1 MSEFLYYYH
10 PVEPATWFYLSS
22 LLTIGLFFK
31 FSRFWSVRNLDLL
44 LLIGLGPGL
53 LFIHYGHKA
62 DRTARA
68 VLRGESVPAD
78 VAVVS
83 PAVVVPQ
90 ATENADASEEASG
103 ADAERTPEAGPATVD
118 PAAASPVAGD
128 AAPNDLVPESA
139 EGSTTTDAE
148 PAAARELASSRPAE
162 AATDAAAEET
172 GTAAGDSSAPVE
184 ALDPAA
190 TAAADLIARGRRL
203 QFYGYI
209 WLFCGG
215 FLLLGRLLADPTM
228 VRRPLLEP
236 NLSAGGL
243 TFIGCSLFVFLM
255 ADVISRPAEH
265 RAHAEPSQAMDE
277 SVATGVPAKTSGGPE
292 YAVLSHLTINASK
305 ALAIAA
311 HLTIVVGLVLVGYW
325 HFDNIIMGVGAATL
339 YLMLPYTALMTNEF
353 KHALPS
359 AALVWAVL
367 CYRKPLVS
375 GALIGF
381 AGGVAYYPLFLLPL
395 WCSFYWARGLVRFVC
410 GLVVMLA
417 VLLIVLSGAPEF
429 LENVRLMFGLMPP
442 AMEDLRGIWDPGLGG
457 WNGYYRLPVL
467 AAFLVLVASMTLWPA
482 QKNLGTLLSCSAAI
496 MLATQF
502 WHGFG
507 GGTFMAWYL
516 PLLLLTVFRPN
527 LEDRVALT
535 VLTERWLPRRAS
547 ANRPDRATQAV

>member
-1 MSEFLYYYH
+1 M
-10 PVEPATWFYLSS
+10 
-22 LLTIGLFFK
+22 
-31 FSRFWSVRNLDLL
+31 
-44 LLIGLGPGL
+44 
-53 LFIHYGHKA
+53 
-62 DRTARA
+62 ARA
-68 VLRGESVPAD
+68 
-78 VAVVS
+78 
-83 PAVVVPQ
+83 
-90 ATENADASEEASG
+90 
-103 ADAERTPEAGPATVD
+103 
-118 PAAASPVAGD
+118 
-128 AAPNDLVPESA
+128 
-139 EGSTTTDAE
+139 
-148 PAAARELASSRPAE
+148 
-162 AATDAAAEET
+162 
-172 GTAAGDSSAPVE
+172 
-184 ALDPAA
+184 
-190 TAAADLIARGRRL
+190 RRL
-203 QFYGYI
+203 QFYGYL

-265 RAHAEPSQAMDE
+265 LSRAEPSQTLDE

-292 YAVLSHLTINASK
+292 YAVLSHLTVNASK
-305 ALAIAA
+305 ALAIVA

-410 GLVVMLA
+410 GLVVMLT

-547 ANRPDRATQAV
+547 ANRTDRATQAV